1 MDAIWQ
7 KIENYRED
15 ALAIRREIH
24 RHPELSME
32 EFHTTALVKETL
44 AKYGIGL
51 ADVELPTGAA
61 AILEGAAPGKTILL
75 RADMDALPMEEKSGL
90 PFASEN

>member
-32 EFHTTALVKETL
+32 EFRTTALVKETL

-51 ADVELPTGAA
+51 ADVELPVNSN
-61 AILEGAAPGKTILL
+61 L
-75 RADMDALPMEEKSGL
+75 RV
-90 PFASEN
+90 PFVIQESLFVI